1 VSTKFTWPRA
11 SSEAELLLTT
21 EKEAE
26 WRRWISIH
34 NEKQLPQGQYRGD
47 LYDIGFDKPEGH
59 VIAKGERLYYGF
71 YADRWN
77 GAVELRG
84 LQSRQ
89 YAVSD
94 YWTGK
99 SLGSV
104 SLAANRLPVSFL
116 KFLLLEATPLDRT

>member
-1 VSTKFTWPRA
+1 
-11 SSEAELLLTT
+11 
-21 EKEAE
+21 
-26 WRRWISIH
+26 
-34 NEKQLPQGQYRGD
+34 
-47 LYDIGFDKPEGH
+47 
-59 VIAKGERLYYGF
+59 LYYGF